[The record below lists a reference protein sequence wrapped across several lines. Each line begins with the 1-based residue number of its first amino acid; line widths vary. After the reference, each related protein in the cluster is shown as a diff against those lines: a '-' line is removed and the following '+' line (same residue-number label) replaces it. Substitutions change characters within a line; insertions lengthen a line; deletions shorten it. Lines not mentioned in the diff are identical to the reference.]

1 MLRQKIIDAAARVY
15 AEFGFRGAT
24 TRRIAERAGV
34 NEVSL
39 FRHFGSKEAL
49 IAEVVRHWAT
59 AGEPPPLP
67 EIPRDP
73 ARELGEWA
81 AAHLA
86 QLRGSRSF
94 IRKTMGEVEERPEM
108 ACLVC
113 EGAQGRARQLKE
125 YMTRLGRHGFVQWSS
140 GSRGRDEEAHA
151 AGAMLMSALFNDAMG
166 RDMMPEMYPQPATR
180 AAELYVTVFLRAIA
194 CTSADEN
201 GRRERS
207 NGGHPKRRVTGR
219 GASAAASAM
228 RETPERAT
236 PTRSATRDGKS
247 KGSTAKRSTP
257 KGSTTRTSRTPRS

>member
-24 TRRIAERAGV
+24 TRRIAEQAGV

-59 AGEPPPLP
+59 AGEPQPLP
-67 EIPRDP
+67 EVPRDP
-73 ARELGEWA
+73 ERELGEWA
-81 AAHLA
+81 TAHLA
-86 QLRGSRSF
+86 QLRASRSF
-94 IRKTMGEVEERPEM
+94 IRKTMGEVEERPEV

-113 EGAQGRARQLKE
+113 EGAQGRARQLKA
-125 YMTRLGRHGFVQWSS
+125 YMIRLGAHGFVHWAS
-140 GSRGRDEEAHA
+140 GRRGRDEEAHA

-180 AAELYVTVFLRAIA
+180 AAALYVRVFLRAIA
-194 CTSADEN
+194 CSSADEN

-207 NGGHPKRRVTGR
+207 NGKGAGR
-219 GASAAASAM
+219 GTLARGEPKTAVS
-228 RETPERAT
+228 RRGTVK
-236 PTRSATRDGKS
+236 RSTT
-247 KGSTAKRSTP
+247 KGSTS
-257 KGSTTRTSRTPRS
+257 RTSRTPRS

>member
-59 AGEPPPLP
+59 AGDPQPLP

-73 ARELGEWA
+73 ERELGEWA
-81 AAHLA
+81 SAHLA
-86 QLRGSRSF
+86 RLRASRSF

-113 EGAQGRARQLKE
+113 EGAQGRARELKE
-125 YMTRLGRHGFVQWSS
+125 YMMRLGDHGFVQWSS

-166 RDMMPEMYPQPATR
+166 RDMMPEMYPQPAAR
-180 AAELYVTVFLRAIA
+180 AALLYVKVFLRAIA
-194 CTSADEN
+194 CAAADEN
-201 GRRERS
+201 GRLGRS
-207 NGGHPKRRVTGR
+207 NGRHPARDVAAKRDTAGR
-219 GASAAASAM
+219 A
-228 RETPERAT
+228 
-236 PTRSATRDGKS
+236 
-247 KGSTAKRSTP
+247 TAKRGVTKVGSARNGGSKGNGAKGTRS